1 MVMRLVFVNMPM
13 FARYAMQ
20 RTPLIHDEYNG
31 LWRLSSVYGLSLS
44 QYGAPHAIPGRSW
57 TTTIV
62 HESMMFGALRVLGCD
77 GLVPGLKAVLVHVP
91 SWGMRTPPRERGR
104 VLCFVHAPN
113 FTHYAM
119 QQTPIVH
126 AEYSDFR
133 RLSSVHGLSQRLCGQ
148 HLDSLHG
155 SLLLGALCAR

>member
-20 RTPLIHDEYNG
+20 RTPLIHEEYNG

-91 SWGMRTPPRERGR
+91 AWGMRTPPRECGR

-119 QQTPIVH
+119 QQTPIQDV
-126 AEYSDFR
+126 F
-133 RLSSVHGLSQRLCGQ
+133 
-148 HLDSLHG
+148 
-155 SLLLGALCAR
+155 